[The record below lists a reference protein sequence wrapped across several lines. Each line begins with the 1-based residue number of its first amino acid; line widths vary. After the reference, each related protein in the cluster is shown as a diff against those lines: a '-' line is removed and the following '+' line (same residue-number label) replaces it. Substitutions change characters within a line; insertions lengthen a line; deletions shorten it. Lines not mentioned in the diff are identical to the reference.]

1 MAAALTKSGLLKTR
15 NRRSLHYLWNRS
27 IKCSIPDPVIN
38 TTNSLHQPKRFSR
51 FTHTVF
57 RKTKEVDFSAP
68 STVSSHF
75 SSRAS
80 SSSQKTGLVGWYLN
94 MLKTRPISTKC
105 ITSALIYTAA
115 DVSSQTIV
123 KDNLE
128 QYDLMRTLR
137 MGGYGMLIIGPSVHY
152 WYNFMSRVFPK
163 RDIISTFKKI
173 ALGQTT
179 YGPAMTVIFLSVNAA
194 LQDCCVLHL
203 KFLNVIATFTGS
215 LSLYNFLKGEIRSC
229 ESGPEI
235 VARLKRDFL
244 PTMINCVMYWPVC
257 DFVTFKFIPVHLQPL
272 VTNSFSYL
280 WTVYLTYM
288 ASLAKVGS
296 S

>member
-1 MAAALTKSGLLKTR
+1 MGFICGNFCTLNITYFRGFI
-15 NRRSLHYLWNRS
+15 RRH
-27 IKCSIPDPVIN
+27 IKQRIIYPCLNQVY
-38 TTNSLHQPKRFSR
+38 
-51 FTHTVF
+51 
-57 RKTKEVDFSAP
+57 RKTKYADFCTITTQYAP
-68 STVSSHF
+68 ITLKS
-75 SSRAS
+75 
-80 SSSQKTGLVGWYLN
+80 GLVGWYLN

-105 ITSALIYTAA
+105 ITSSLIYTAA

-123 KDNLE
+123 KENLE

-163 RDIISTFKKI
+163 RDILSTFKKM

-194 LQDCCVLHL
+194 LQ
-203 KFLNVIATFTGS
+203 G
-215 LSLYNFLKGEIRSC
+215 
-229 ESGPEI
+229 ESGTEI
-235 VARLKRDFL
+235 VARLKRDLL
-244 PTMINCVMYWPVC
+244 PTMINCIMYWPVC